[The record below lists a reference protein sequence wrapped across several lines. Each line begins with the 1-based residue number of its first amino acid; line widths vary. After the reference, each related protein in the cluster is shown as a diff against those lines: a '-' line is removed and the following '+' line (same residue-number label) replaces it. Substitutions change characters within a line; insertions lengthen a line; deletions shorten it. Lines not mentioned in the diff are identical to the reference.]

1 VRAFYLLYSGLKMN
15 QATRGTLRTAAR
27 AAGAAFLLALLAAPA
42 TAFDSKGHV
51 VIEAL
56 AYRSLVEGH
65 DGQPP
70 NPDVLR
76 DLLND
81 GALAPPICFGR
92 GPSPPAYCIDA
103 ASENPLMDWPRPRT
117 DQPDAAFRRQFS
129 DAGQCFHFMA
139 TLDDAQTD
147 MIPGTSIPRGLA
159 TSAVVRCRNLLDDL
173 LRQIVI
179 DGGPGT
185 RTSAYGLYELMHAIG
200 DSFSAAHADRQSG
213 NRKIAY
219 LRAWKPL
226 ERIAHIPTERT
237 AKIPADV
244 YHKWN
249 DHRDKTYVVEERE
262 ASPGGKPCKR
272 LTDYPFEV
280 PYNCLSEEGNAAR
293 QALVELLV
301 IVRDLRREH
310 LSGGAAAN
318 QNPERSEAW
327 LAFKEK
333 WFTAAYAC
341 QGAECETKQPAD
353 LVPGAYG
360 AAGLDMRY
368 NATRGF
374 LDVTARGS
382 LLRYSWELNPF
393 VYSVSA
399 DLGFR
404 RWNVGGGSG
413 LAGLELDLILPL
425 GKRAALGFS
434 PASWR
439 VAFGGEKTG
448 TDLATR
454 FFRFDLRVGER
465 LSLTLNAPIEVNW
478 RKPAV
483 EWSVGLGVSY
493 APGASQAAGGP
504 LIRSHSE
511 KVERQDDSWS
521 PPVAPYGR
529 LLGRRPSLYVGA
541 DATTVKTPE
550 VAVPDRLYGL
560 GSVGGKVM
568 WDRDRWDGRFAFAP
582 AVGLAIGARRTSGES
597 AYLTGIFSAGLRW
610 YALGPLGLSLT
621 AVRIEGGPKI
631 RGQSEDD
638 LSQDVHGSA
647 GSQYYFQP
655 SSRVGIAFNAG
666 IIDLLVEAP
675 TIAWRSQPVKTGE
688 VLTFSLGIRLN

>member
-1 VRAFYLLYSGLKMN
+1 MNPEARGSLK
-15 QATRGTLRTAAR
+15 TAIR
-27 AAGAAFLLALLAAPA
+27 AASAAGLFLALLAADA
-42 TAFDSKGHV
+42 FAFDSKGHV

-65 DGQPP
+65 DGEPP
-70 NPDVLR
+70 RPEVLR

-92 GPSPPAYCIDA
+92 GAEPPGYCIGA
-103 ASENPLMDWPRPRT
+103 ASANPLMDWPRPRT

-139 TLDDAQTD
+139 PLEDAQTEVL
-147 MIPGTSIPRGLA
+147 PGTSIPRALA
-159 TSAVVRCRNLLDDL
+159 TASIVRCRDLLDDL
-173 LRQIVI
+173 LRQIVV

-185 RTSAYGLYELMHAIG
+185 RKSAYGLYELMHAIG
-200 DSFSAAHADRQSG
+200 DSFSGAHSDRQAG
-213 NRKIAY
+213 TRKIAY
-219 LRAWKPL
+219 LRVWKPL
-226 ERIAHIPTERT
+226 ERIARIPTERSE
-237 AKIPADV
+237 KIPKDV
-244 YHKWN
+244 YHTWN
-249 DHRDKTYVVEERE
+249 DHRDKEYVVEHRE
-262 ASPGGKPCKR
+262 APPGGHRCEE
-272 LTDYPFEV
+272 LTDHPYEV
-280 PYNCLSEEGNAAR
+280 PYECLSEQGDEAR

-301 IVRDLRREH
+301 IVRNLRREH
-310 LSGGAAAN
+310 LAAGAASDPA
-318 QNPERSEAW
+318 PERSEAW
-327 LAFKEK
+327 RAYKEK
-333 WFTAAYAC
+333 WFTSATTC
-341 QGAECETKQPAD
+341 QGKECEVKQPAD
-353 LVPGAYG
+353 LMPGAYG
-360 AAGLDMRY
+360 AAGLDTRY

-404 RWNVGGGSG
+404 RWNSGGGSG

-425 GKRAALGFS
+425 GKRAALGFA
-434 PASWR
+434 PAAWR

-448 TDLATR
+448 TDLTTR
-454 FFRFDLRVGER
+454 FFRFDYRVGER
-465 LSLTLNAPIEVNW
+465 LYVSLNAPIEVNW

-483 EWSVGLGVSY
+483 EWSVGLGVGY
-493 APGASQAAGGP
+493 APGSSQAAGGP

-521 PPVAPYGR
+521 PPPAPYGR
-529 LLGRRPSLYVGA
+529 LLGRRPSFYVAA
-541 DATTVKTPE
+541 DATTVETPA
-550 VAVPDRLYGL
+550 VAVPNRLYGL
-560 GSVGGKVM
+560 GAIGGKLM
-568 WDRDRWDGRFAFAP
+568 WDRDRWDGRFALAP

-631 RGQSEDD
+631 HGQSEND

-655 SSRVGIAFNAG
+655 GSRLGIAFNAG
-666 IIDLLVEAP
+666 IIDLLVEGP
-675 TIAWRSQPVKTGE
+675 TIAWRSQPFKTGE
-688 VLTFSLGIRLN
+688 ILTFSLGIRLN